1 MWTATVKNKDATTG
15 IMHVSVDFSNGVKT
29 LTEVC
34 IPQDKDG
41 FDHWVKSRLATLNSA
56 TVIDSVYAVG
66 SPVVIADPVVAT
78 PTAAEIA
85 RNEWFNDFR
94 KLQQAQKLVDLGV
107 ILTTNAKIVALRDR
121 LKTNLR
127 VEYIDA
133 L

>member
-85 RNEWFNDFR
+85 RDKWFNDFR
-94 KLQQAQKLVDLGV
+94 RMERVQKLVDLGIV
-107 ILTTNAKIVALRDR
+107 LTTNAKVVALRDE
-121 LKTNLR
+121 LKTKLR